1 LGFSLFFSF
10 HARFGWRI
18 LMTISKNRRGF
29 TLVELLVVIAI
40 IGTLV
45 GLLLPAVQQAREAAR
60 RSTCGNNLKQMGLA
74 LHQYADKRQ
83 KNGDNMMPMANYLRS
98 TAGANTFTT
107 TGQATSSSGWS
118 WVVQILPYADENNLF
133 TALRA
138 GSTGQ
143 AFNTAYAAPAA
154 SNSTDVRI
162 PWAYCPTWT
171 GAGKDSVTSTTANG
185 GSTSDKGQITYRA
198 NVGVPASGGGMTENG
213 GLGGWSESGFA
224 QYRDGT
230 SKTIMLMENFCAR
243 PFHDG
248 AKPWT
253 VPCGGDTYSGTAWPT
268 NTVWINR
275 ATAAALNTNDNL
287 GGSSEH
293 TGGLF
298 GSAMV
303 DGSTRFFS
311 TTINPSTLLSLCTR
325 AGSEPLGEDF

>member
-1 LGFSLFFSF
+1 
-10 HARFGWRI
+10 
-18 LMTISKNRRGF
+18 MTISKNRGGF

-60 RSTCGNNLKQMGLA
+60 RSTCGNNLKQIGLG

-83 KNGDNMMPMANYLRS
+83 KNGDNQMPMANYLRN
-98 TAGANTFTT
+98 TGNGLNTFTT
-107 TGQATSSSGWS
+107 TGGAASSDGWS

-133 TALRA
+133 TALRSN
-138 GSTGQ
+138 STGGN
-143 AFNTAYAAPAA
+143 FNSAYAAPAN
-154 SNSTDVRI
+154 SNSADVKI

-171 GAGKDSVTSTTANG
+171 GNGKEGSTANG

-198 NVGVPASGGGMTENG
+198 NVGVPNSSGAFQEDGRAG
-213 GLGGWSESGFA
+213 GLSGWSETGFA

-230 SKTIMLMENFCAR
+230 SKTILLTESWAAQ
-243 PFHDG
+243 PFHLG
-248 AKPWT
+248 RRTWT
-253 VPCGGDTYSGTAWPT
+253 VPSGGHDYTSGAWASPSVWVNKAGANTSVASNTYSNLG
-268 NTVWINR
+268 
-275 ATAAALNTNDNL
+275 L

-303 DGSTRFFS
+303 DGSTRFWS
-311 TTINPSTLLSLCTR
+311 ATINPATFLSLSTR
-325 AGSEPLGEDF
+325 ANSEPLGDDFN

>member
-1 LGFSLFFSF
+1 
-10 HARFGWRI
+10 
-18 LMTISKNRRGF
+18 MTISKNRRGF

-83 KNGDNMMPMANYLRS
+83 KNGDNSMPMANYSR
-98 TAGANTFTT
+98 AAANGLNGFTT

-118 WVVQILPYADENNLF
+118 WVVQILPYADEGNLAN
-133 TALRA
+133 ALRA
-138 GSTGQ
+138 GTPSSNQ
-143 AFNTAYAAPAA
+143 WNYNAEPSSA
-154 SNSTDVRI
+154 NSTDVRI

-171 GAGKDSVTSTTANG
+171 GAGKDAVTAATANG

-198 NVGVPASGGGMTENG
+198 NVGVPGSAGYSENG
-213 GLGGWSESGFA
+213 GLGGWSETGFA

-230 SKTIMLMENFCAR
+230 SKTVMLAENFCAR
-243 PFHDG
+243 PFHNG
-248 AKPWT
+248 VKTWT
-253 VPCGGDTYSGTAWPT
+253 IPGPAADYVTANSNWGSAPV
-268 NTVWINR
+268 VWINR
-275 ATAAALNTNDNL
+275 AAANATSNGNDSL

-293 TGGLF
+293 SGGLF

-303 DGSTRFFS
+303 DGSTRFWS
-311 TTINPSTLLSLCTR
+311 NTINPNTFYSLCTR
-325 AGSEPLGEDF
+325 AGAEPLGEDF

>member
-1 LGFSLFFSF
+1 
-10 HARFGWRI
+10 
-18 LMTISKNRRGF
+18 MTISKNRGGF

-83 KNGDNMMPMANYLRS
+83 KNGDNFMPPVNYLRG
-98 TAGANTFTT
+98 TAGSVIGLNNFTT
-107 TGQATSSSGWS
+107 TTGAIAADGWS

-133 TALRA
+133 NALKA
-138 GSTGQ
+138 GSNG
-143 AFNTAYAAPAA
+143 ANFNTTFGAPAA

-171 GAGKDSVTSTTANG
+171 GNGKEGTSING
-185 GSTSDKGQITYRA
+185 GQTSDKGQITYRA
-198 NVGVPASGGGMTENG
+198 NVGVPQTSGGLLDGSGYAG
-213 GLGGWSESGFA
+213 GLGALETGFA

-230 SKTIMLMENFCAR
+230 SKTILLLENWAAV
-243 PFHDG
+243 PFHNG
-248 AKPWT
+248 QHTWT
-253 VPCGGDTYSGTAWPT
+253 WPVVFSANTAGTATWTPANTAILPGNGNSVAT
-268 NTVWINR
+268 N
-275 ATAAALNTNDNL
+275 ALGTYPR
-287 GGSSEH
+287 GASAEH

-311 TTINPSTLLSLCTR
+311 NTINPTTLYSLCTR
-325 AGSEPLGEDF
+325 AGGEPLGDDF

>member
-1 LGFSLFFSF
+1 
-10 HARFGWRI
+10 
-18 LMTISKNRRGF
+18 MTISKNRRGF

-83 KNGDNMMPMANYLRS
+83 KNGDNMMPMANYSRVLA
-98 TAGANTFTT
+98 TGLNTFTT

-118 WVVQILPYADENNLF
+118 WVVQILPYADEANLAN
-133 TALRA
+133 ALRA
-138 GSTGQ
+138 GTPSTNQ
-143 AFNTAYAAPAA
+143 WNYNAEPAA

-171 GAGKDSVTSTTANG
+171 GAGRDSVTSTTANG
-185 GSTSDKGQITYRA
+185 GSTSDKGHITYRA

-213 GLGGWSESGFA
+213 GLGGWSETGFA

-230 SKTIMLMENFCAR
+230 SKTVMLMENFCAR
-243 PFHDG
+243 PFHNG
-248 AKPWT
+248 VRPWT
-253 VPCGGDTYSGTAWPT
+253 VPCAGDTFSGTAWPT

-275 ATAAALNTNDNL
+275 ATAATLNSNDNL

-303 DGSTRFFS
+303 DGSTRFWS
-311 TTINPSTLLSLCTR
+311 NTINPSTLLSLCTR
-325 AGSEPLGEDF
+325 AGGEPLGEDFQ

>member
-1 LGFSLFFSF
+1 
-10 HARFGWRI
+10 
-18 LMTISKNRRGF
+18 MTISKNRGGF

-60 RSTCGNNLKQMGLA
+60 RSTCGNNLKQIGLG

-83 KNGDNMMPMANYLRS
+83 KNGDNQMPMANYLRN
-98 TAGANTFTT
+98 TGNGQNTFTT
-107 TGQATSSSGWS
+107 TGGAASSDGWS

-133 TALRA
+133 TALRSNSN
-138 GSTGQ
+138 GGNFNSTYG
-143 AFNTAYAAPAA
+143 APAA
-154 SNSTDVRI
+154 SNSTDVKI

-171 GAGKDSVTSTTANG
+171 GNGKEGSTANG

-198 NVGVPASGGGMTENG
+198 NVGVPSGAGAFQEDGRAG
-213 GLGGWSESGFA
+213 GLSGWSETGFA

-230 SKTIMLMENFCAR
+230 SKTILLMENWAAQ
-243 PFHDG
+243 PFHNG
-248 AKPWT
+248 RQTWT
-253 VPCGGDTYSGTAWPT
+253 VPGPGSDYTSGAWT
-268 NTVWINR
+268 STTVWVNK
-275 ATAAALNTNDNL
+275 AGANTTITGGSNYSNLGL

-303 DGSTRFFS
+303 DGSTRFWS
-311 TTINPSTLLSLCTR
+311 ATINPSTLLSLCTR
-325 AGSEPLGEDF
+325 ANGEPLGDDFN